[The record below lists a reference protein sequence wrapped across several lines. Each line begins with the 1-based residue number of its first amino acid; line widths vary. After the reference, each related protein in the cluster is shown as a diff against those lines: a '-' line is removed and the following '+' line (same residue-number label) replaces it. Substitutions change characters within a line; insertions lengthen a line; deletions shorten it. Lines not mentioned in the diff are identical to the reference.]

1 VGRPHLPEVIPWD
14 CDFRHSGVGARRA
27 YNQAMQNVR
36 WLKVAAVATWVLSGI
51 YPLGIL
57 VDRPLTWWPTAAWMA
72 AYLLN
77 GAAMTLFLML
87 PGMARGARPRYLPV
101 LLALT
106 QGATGLLV
114 HYISGVHLDGTGV
127 TVGLL
132 VIVAAEIPFILP
144 YRIVWLWLA
153 VQTGLVAV
161 PYAVGGLGVVNLI
174 GITLAMGGFQVFAAV
189 CTMLLRSEQASR
201 EKLAATNADLLATRA
216 LLAENSRAAERL
228 RISRDLHDTL
238 GHHLTALS
246 LQLDVASRLTD
257 GKAADHV
264 RQAHAITRLL
274 LADVRNVVGSLRE
287 PGHIDVAQAI
297 RALTLEQTGIAIHI
311 DLPPVLNV
319 NDQGR
324 ADTLTRCVQE
334 IVTNAMRHS
343 GARNLWIRLDAR
355 NDGIAIDAHDDG
367 RGAVESIA
375 AGHGLL
381 GMRERFEQNAGHV
394 EFQWG
399 PGSGFHVRGFL
410 PLPASG

>member
-1 VGRPHLPEVIPWD
+1 MPEVTPWNR
-14 CDFRHSGVGARRA
+14 DFRHTGVDPRRA
-27 YNQAMQNVR
+27 YNQAMPNLR
-36 WLKVAAVATWVLSGI
+36 WLKVAAVVAWVLSGI

-57 VDRPLTWWPTAAWMA
+57 LDHPLMWWPTAAWMA
-72 AYLLN
+72 AYLVN

-87 PGMARGARPRYLPV
+87 PEMARGARPSYLPL

-106 QGATGLLV
+106 QSATGLLI

-144 YRIVWLWLA
+144 QRLVWLWLA
-153 VQTGLVAV
+153 VQTALVAV
-161 PYAVGGLGVVNLI
+161 PYAVGGLDVVNLI
-174 GITLAMGGFQVFAAV
+174 GITLAMGGFQLFAAI
-189 CTMLLRSEQASR
+189 CTRLLRSEQASR

-216 LLAENSRAAERL
+216 ALAENSRAAERL

-246 LQLDVASRLTD
+246 LQLDVASRLSD

-297 RALTLEQTGIAIHI
+297 RTLTLEHTGIAIHI

-319 NDQGR
+319 DDQGR
-324 ADTLTRCVQE
+324 ADTLIRCVQE
-334 IVTNAMRHS
+334 IVTNTMRHS
-343 GARNLWIRLDAR
+343 GARNLWIRLEVR

-367 RGAVESIA
+367 RGAASIDG
-375 AGHGLL
+375 GHGLI

-394 EFQWG
+394 DFQWG

-410 PLPASG
+410 PLPASA

>member
-1 VGRPHLPEVIPWD
+1 MP
-14 CDFRHSGVGARRA
+14 
-27 YNQAMQNVR
+27 NVR
-36 WLKVAAVATWVLSGI
+36 WLKAAAVVAWVLSGV

-57 VDRPLTWWPTAAWMA
+57 LDHPLTWWPAGAWLS
-72 AYLLN
+72 AYLVN

-87 PGMARGARPRYLPV
+87 PAMARGAHLRYLPV

-106 QGATGLLV
+106 QSATGLLV

-144 YRIVWLWLA
+144 HRLVWLWLA
-153 VQTGLVAV
+153 VQTALVAV
-161 PYAVGGLGVVNLI
+161 PYAVGSLDVVNLI
-174 GITLAMGGFQVFAAV
+174 GITLAMGGFQVFAAI

-201 EKLAATNADLLATRA
+201 EKFAATNADLLATRA
-216 LLAENSRAAERL
+216 ALAENSRAAERL

-246 LQLDVASRLTD
+246 LQLDVATRLAD
-257 GKAADHV
+257 GKSADHV

-319 NDQGR
+319 DDQGR
-324 ADTLTRCVQE
+324 ADTLVRCVQE

-343 GARNLWIRLDAR
+343 GARNLWIKLEVRT
-355 NDGIAIDAHDDG
+355 DGVAIDAHDDG
-367 RGAVESIA
+367 RGAAESID

-394 EFQWG
+394 DFQWG
-399 PGSGFHVRGFL
+399 PGRGFHVRGFL
-410 PLPASG
+410 PLPASA

>member
-1 VGRPHLPEVIPWD
+1 MHNR
-14 CDFRHSGVGARRA
+14 
-27 YNQAMQNVR
+27 R
-36 WLKVAAVATWVLSGI
+36 WLNIAAIATWVLSGI

-57 VDRPLTWWPTAAWMA
+57 LDRPLLWWPSAAWLA
-72 AYLLN
+72 AYLVN
-77 GAAMTLFLML
+77 GAAMTPLLML
-87 PGMARGARPRYLPV
+87 PGRSCGAVPRSLPV

-106 QGATGLLV
+106 QSATGLLV

-132 VIVAAEIPFILP
+132 VIVAAEIPFILLP
-144 YRIVWLWLA
+144 RLVWLWLA
-153 VQTGLVAV
+153 VQTALVAV
-161 PYAVGGLGVVNLI
+161 PYAVGGLDLVNLI

-201 EKLAATNADLLATRA
+201 EKLAASNTDLLATRA
-216 LLAENSRAAERL
+216 LLAENSRTAERL

-246 LQLDVASRLTD
+246 LQLDVASRLID

-287 PGHIDVAQAI
+287 SGRIDVAQAI
-297 RALTLEQTGIAIHI
+297 RALTLEQTGITIHL
-311 DLPPVLNV
+311 DVPPVLTID
-319 NDQGR
+319 DQGR
-324 ADTLTRCVQE
+324 ADTLIRCVQE
-334 IVTNAMRHS
+334 IITNTMRHS

-355 NDGIAIDAHDDG
+355 NEGITIDAHDDG
-367 RGAVESIA
+367 RGAASID

-394 EFQWG
+394 DFQWG
-399 PGSGFHVRGFL
+399 PGSGFQVRGFL
-410 PLPASG
+410 PLPAAS